1 LLSSNICGP
10 NYSLEEICHQLL
22 NIRTLYPFALSQEAI
37 LHTGLC
43 ELLNIKYPVIQ
54 AGMGGHTTPELV
66 AAVSNAGG
74 LGILGASR
82 LTAQQLKDAIQKIK
96 SLTNRPFGVN
106 LVLAP
111 PEPGN
116 KDVALAQRFLDQF
129 RQELNI
135 PSSTPDAHHIQ
146 MPPAPVLDHL
156 RIILEEEKIPVLS
169 IGLGDPTKLAE
180 EAHSSGTKVM
190 AMVTTVEEAVKVEKG
205 GVDIV
210 VAQGSE
216 AGGHRSTFK
225 LNTNGEDEVPM
236 IGTLALVP
244 QVVDAISIPVVAAGG
259 IMDGRGLVAS
269 LALGAAGV
277 LLGTCFM
284 VARESG
290 TFQAY
295 RERMFA
301 AKETDTVITR
311 SFSGRPA
318 RSIRN
323 RFIEEYRKSN
333 SKPLAWPLQALA
345 ADDIYAAAQ
354 ANSKTEYYPLLAG
367 QGLRLLKK
375 DQGAAE
381 IIREIVQD
389 ASKIISGLKDTI

>member
-1 LLSSNICGP
+1 
-10 NYSLEEICHQLL
+10 
-22 NIRTLYPFALSQEAI
+22 LSQEGI
-37 LHTGLC
+37 FLTRLS
-43 ELLNIKYPVIQ
+43 ELLNIKYPIAQ

-82 LTAQQLKDAIQKIK
+82 ITAQQLKNAIRKIK

-116 KDVALAQRFLDQF
+116 KDVASAQRFLDRF

-135 PSSTPDAHHIQ
+135 PPSTANVDQNQIQ
-146 MPPAPVLDHL
+146 VPPSPIFDHL
-156 RIILEEEKIPVLS
+156 RIILEEERVPVLS
-169 IGLGDPTKLAE
+169 IGLGDPTKLVDQ
-180 EAHSSGTKVM
+180 AHTSNAKVM
-190 AMVTTVEEAVKVEKG
+190 AMVTTVEEAVKVVKG

-210 VAQGSE
+210 VAQGAE
-216 AGGHRSTFK
+216 AGGHRSTFQFD
-225 LNTNGEDEVPM
+225 TNGEGEVPM

-244 QVVDAISIPVVAAGG
+244 QIVDAVAVPVVAAGG

-277 LLGTCFM
+277 LLGTRFM

-295 RERMFA
+295 QQRMFA

-318 RSIRN
+318 RAIRN
-323 RFIEEYRKSN
+323 RFTEEYRKSG

-345 ADDIYAAAQ
+345 ADDIYGAAQ
-354 ANSKTEYYPLLAG
+354 ETNKVEYYPLLAG

-375 DQGAAE
+375 NQGAAE
-381 IIREIVQD
+381 IINEIVQD
-389 ASKIISGLKDTI
+389 ANNIISRLKNVT

>member
-1 LLSSNICGP
+1 MS
-10 NYSLEEICHQLL
+10 
-22 NIRTLYPFALSQEAI
+22 RDVI
-37 LHTGLC
+37 LHTQLC
-43 ELLNIKYPVIQ
+43 ELLNIKYPIVQ

-82 LTAQQLKDAIQKIK
+82 ITAQQLKDAIRKIK

-111 PEPGN
+111 PEQGN
-116 KDVALAQRFLDQF
+116 KDVTTAQRFLDRF

-135 PSSTPDAHHIQ
+135 PTSTANVDQIQ
-146 MPPAPVLDHL
+146 VPPSPIFDHL
-156 RIILEEEKIPVLS
+156 RIILEEERVPVLS
-169 IGLGDPTKLAE
+169 IGLGDPTKLVDQ
-180 EAHSSGTKVM
+180 AHTSNAKVM
-190 AMVTTVEEAVKVEKG
+190 AMVTTVEEAIRVVKG
-205 GVDIV
+205 GADIV
-210 VAQGSE
+210 VGQGAE
-216 AGGHRSTFK
+216 AGGHRSTFQFD
-225 LNTNGEDEVPM
+225 TNGEGEVPM

-244 QVVDAISIPVVAAGG
+244 QIVDAVPVPVVAAGG
-259 IMDGRGLVAS
+259 IMDGRGLVAC

-277 LLGTCFM
+277 LLGTRFM

-295 RERMFA
+295 QQRMFV

-318 RSIRN
+318 RAIRN
-323 RFIEEYRKSN
+323 RFTEEYRKSG
-333 SKPLAWPLQALA
+333 SRPLAWPLQALA
-345 ADDIYAAAQ
+345 ADDIYGAAQ
-354 ANSKTEYYPLLAG
+354 ENNKVEYYPLLAG

-381 IIREIVQD
+381 IIKEIVQD
-389 ASKIISGLKDTI
+389 ANNTISRLKNVT

>member
-1 LLSSNICGP
+1 LSK
-10 NYSLEEICHQLL
+10 
-22 NIRTLYPFALSQEAI
+22 EAI
-37 LHTGLC
+37 LHTQLC
-43 ELLNIKYPVIQ
+43 ELLNIKYPIIQ
-54 AGMGGHTTPELV
+54 AGMAGGHTTPELV

-82 LTAQQLKDAIQKIK
+82 LTPQQLKDAINKIK
-96 SLTNRPFGVN
+96 SLTNRIFGVN
-106 LVLAP
+106 LLLAP
-111 PEPGN
+111 PESGN
-116 KDVALAQRFLDQF
+116 QDVATAQHFLDQF

-135 PSSTPDAHHIQ
+135 PPSTDDAGHIQ
-146 MPPAPVLDHL
+146 VPPSPIFDHL
-156 RIILEEEKIPVLS
+156 RIILEEEKVPVLS
-169 IGLGDPTKLAE
+169 IGLGDPTKLIE
-180 EAHSSGTKVM
+180 QAHISGAKVM
-190 AMVTTVEEAVKVEKG
+190 AMVTTVDEAVKVEKG
-205 GVDIV
+205 GADIV

-216 AGGHRSTFK
+216 AGGHRSTFQLK
-225 LNTNGEDEVPM
+225 TNGEEEVPM

-259 IMDGRGLVAS
+259 IMDGRGLVAC

-277 LLGTCFM
+277 LLGTRFM
-284 VARESG
+284 LARESS

-295 RERMFA
+295 QQRMLT

-345 ADDIYAAAQ
+345 ADDIYNAEQ
-354 ANSKTEYYPLLAG
+354 ASIKTEYYPLLAG
-367 QGLRLLKK
+367 QGLILIKK
-375 DQGAAE
+375 DQGAVE
-381 IIREIVQD
+381 IIYEIVQD
-389 ASKIISGLKDTI
+389 ANKIISQLKDTNEFGLI

>member
-1 LLSSNICGP
+1 
-10 NYSLEEICHQLL
+10 
-22 NIRTLYPFALSQEAI
+22 
-37 LHTGLC
+37 
-43 ELLNIKYPVIQ
+43 
-54 AGMGGHTTPELV
+54 
-66 AAVSNAGG
+66 
-74 LGILGASR
+74 
-82 LTAQQLKDAIQKIK
+82 
-96 SLTNRPFGVN
+96 
-106 LVLAP
+106 
-111 PEPGN
+111 
-116 KDVALAQRFLDQF
+116 
-129 RQELNI
+129 
-135 PSSTPDAHHIQ
+135 
-146 MPPAPVLDHL
+146 
-156 RIILEEEKIPVLS
+156 
-169 IGLGDPTKLAE
+169 
-180 EAHSSGTKVM
+180 
-190 AMVTTVEEAVKVEKG
+190 VEKG

-216 AGGHRSTFK
+216 AGGHRSTFQ

-323 RFIEEYRKSN
+323 RFIEEYHKSN

-375 DQGAAE
+375 DQTAAE